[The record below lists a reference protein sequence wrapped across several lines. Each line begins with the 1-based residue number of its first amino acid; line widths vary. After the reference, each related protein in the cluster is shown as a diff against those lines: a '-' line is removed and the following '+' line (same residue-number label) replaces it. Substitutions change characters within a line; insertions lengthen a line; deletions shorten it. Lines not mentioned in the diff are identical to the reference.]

1 MRVAAGFD
9 RLQSNWKVKAK
20 RTAPGTDRRSEWTR
34 ILLFATIGMDHHSL
48 YPGPVGDRCEQ
59 VFVSEDR

>member
-9 RLQSNWKVKAK
+9 RLRSNWKVRSK
-20 RTAPGTDRRSEWTR
+20 RTAPGTDRRAEWTR
-34 ILLFATIGMDHHSL
+34 ILLFATIGMDHQSL
-48 YPGPVGDRCEQ
+48 SGSGGDRCEQ